1 MKLDVCCYP
10 VFNIITIILLLV
22 KVIGLIIWSTIEKV
36 ILQIISNLNKSKA
49 RGWFE
54 ALSMITR
61 WIVQW
66 IVVPIIITN
75 KSLLRT
81 SIEGKG

>member
-22 KVIGLIIWSTIEKV
+22 KVIGLIIWSTIDKV

-49 RGWFE
+49 RG
-54 ALSMITR
+54 
-61 WIVQW
+61 
-66 IVVPIIITN
+66 
-75 KSLLRT
+75 
-81 SIEGKG
+81 